1 MNRHASRRP
10 RARTAPRVAAVAT
23 AAGLVAALATPL
35 AATAVPAPAA
45 DAGSAR
51 TDSAADSTILFVED
65 FENGVTTTPVLLNA
79 YKGANGETYTADPAW
94 INAAECNGIVTSASS
109 SDMASCDANPQLKQ
123 LGSVLGQITGEDPET
138 NHVVSAWTASRNLP
152 RNAVQIESRDDF
164 SLGQT
169 GRFVSFGVS
178 AAAGSCVGFDHPLLD
193 FLLVDGS
200 AEHPVSERPLDPC
213 NDPRSSTFT
222 AGGNTYKGGE
232 FVSNGGVLFS
242 GDTLRWRLR
251 NAQSSYSGN
260 DGAIDRVTIVDSTP
274 TLANEFSGAP
284 IVGDTARMT
293 ARVVNTSEHGS
304 KPGWSFAEAL
314 PEGLSVASDPKVA
327 TTCAAADLDVEA
339 DATTI
344 GASGD
349 LDIDAP
355 DCTVTFDVSASAPGT
370 YTIGADAVTERTGVD
385 LPTGSA
391 SITFAPEVNELRVT
405 DQAVLSGGNGDAV
418 ADLGETV
425 SFRTTVDNTGNVL
438 VRDVTLTSPNG
449 DADCDV
455 RQLAPGASAACA
467 TAPRPVTQDDLDHGS
482 IDDTATVS
490 ARSRAGQAVTAS
502 ATATVPTSSTT
513 SRALLAITPVVR
525 GGAPAVGDDIGLT
538 VTVTN
543 EGNVSIRDLAVTVA
557 DEPGMTVACPPTRLA
572 PGASIECAV
581 EGSHPVSQHDV
592 DRGTVTFVATM
603 TAVDAAGQPVRGD
616 ARTAQTTVAQAPA
629 LATTV
634 TPALDTAGKTPAPG
648 DEVTLSVA
656 VRNTGNVT
664 LRDVA
669 AEVED
674 RDGMPVSCPTSP
686 LAPGASVDCT
696 VPDHTLSQREIDAG
710 TVGFA
715 VTSTATAPDDR
726 RVTASDSASVTVDR
740 QHGIVATAT
749 AGLADESRVPK
760 AGDHVELSVS
770 ARNSGNTTLRGLAA
784 EVDGRDLD
792 VECAE
797 GALAPGAAATC
808 SVGDHVLT
816 QDEIDAG
823 AVEFALTVHAN
834 GPGGSRAQASDTVVV
849 ELVSAPAIAVS
860 ATSVLDAN
868 EHEVPLAGDTA
879 TVTMT
884 IRNTGNVTVT
894 GIRGKVEDRA
904 GLEVDCPDDDLAPGA
919 AVTCEV
925 SEYTLTQ
932 SDVDSGAVRFV
943 LSSAATGADR
953 QRVEARADTTL
964 SIVRAPSITTTA
976 TAALDDTD
984 HGAPTAGDTAS
995 VRMSITNTGNV
1006 TVHDLSGIVDE
1017 RAGTTIACPAERVA
1031 PGASADCAAA
1041 EYALTQGDV
1050 DAGKVQF
1057 ALTAAA
1063 IGPDDQTVT
1072 AGAKAGT
1079 AIERAPGV
1087 QVQVTAHLAESE
1099 HEAPRA
1105 GDHVSVGIRAT
1116 NAGNVTLT
1124 GTRAEVVELAGLPV
1138 ECAGEG
1144 VAPGAS
1150 IDCTT
1155 PQYVLT
1161 QADVDHG
1168 TVTVAAVLDATGPAG
1183 DSVTSRDEVQV
1194 GLTAKS
1200 ALDLSAE
1207 PVLHG
1212 TDGSTKVVADDHV
1225 LRPGDRVSVRYEVL
1239 NTGNLAVHDLQQA
1252 EGMPAVTCE
1261 ESTVEPGQRAT
1272 CESDAHVVTEEE
1284 AATGEVAI
1292 TGQVAGQVTRADG
1305 ATTEEPGA
1313 ASTGQTATPAT
1324 FGATTAAASTK
1335 PVWVFSLEVHTKLHA
1350 EPQPVPAAEKPSAAP
1365 VELAFTGSTV
1375 LAMGVP
1381 ATIVLLLAGAVLL
1394 LWRRQRRPDDRQV

>member
-1 MNRHASRRP
+1 M
-10 RARTAPRVAAVAT
+10 VT

-35 AATAVPAPAA
+35 AATAATAAPAA
-45 DAGSAR
+45 DAGPAR
-51 TDSAADSTILFVED
+51 TNSAADPKVLFVED
-65 FENGVTTTPVLLNA
+65 FENGATMTPVLLNA
-79 YKGANGETYTADPAW
+79 YTGANGETYTADPAW
-94 INAAECNGIVTSASS
+94 INAAECNGIVTSAGST
-109 SDMASCDANPQLKQ
+109 DMASCDANTQLKQ
-123 LGSVLGQITGEDPET
+123 LGSVLGQITGEDPQT
-138 NHVVSAWTASRNLP
+138 NHVVSAWTSSRNLP

-164 SLGQT
+164 SLGQS

-178 AAAGSCVGFDHPLLD
+178 AAAGACVGYAHPLLD
-193 FLLVDGS
+193 FLLVDGTV
-200 AEHPVSERPLDPC
+200 EHPVSERPLDPC
-213 NDPRSSTFT
+213 DDPRSSTFT
-222 AGGNTYKGGE
+222 AAGNTYKGGE

-274 TLANEFSGAP
+274 TLANEFSGDP
-284 IVGDTARMT
+284 IIGDTARMT

-304 KPGWSFAEAL
+304 KPGWSFAETL
-314 PEGLSVASDPKVA
+314 PDGLSVASDPKVA

-339 DATTI
+339 NATII

-355 DCTVTFDVSASAPGT
+355 DCTVSFDVSASAPGT
-370 YTIGADAVTERTGVD
+370 YTIGADAVTEHTGVD

-391 SITFAPEVNELRVT
+391 SITFAPEANELRVT
-405 DQAVLSGGNGDAV
+405 DQAVLSGGNGDTV

-425 SFRTTVDNTGNVL
+425 SFRTTVENTGNVL

-455 RQLAPGASAACA
+455 QQLAPGASTACV
-467 TAPRPVTQDDLDHGS
+467 TVPRPVTQDDLDHGS

-490 ARSRAGQAVTAS
+490 ARSRAGQTVTAS
-502 ATATVPTSSTT
+502 ATATVPTTSTASHAT
-513 SRALLAITPVVR
+513 IAITPVVR

-538 VTVTN
+538 ATVTN

-557 DEPGMTVACPPTRLA
+557 DEPGMTVVCPPSRLA
-572 PGASIECAV
+572 PGASVECAV
-581 EGSHPVSQHDV
+581 EGSHRVSQQDV
-592 DRGTVTFVATM
+592 DRGTVAFVATM

-616 ARTAQTTVAQAPA
+616 AQATQATVAQAPA
-629 LATTV
+629 LATTI
-634 TPALDTAGKTPAPG
+634 TPALDTAGKNPAPG
-648 DEVTLSVA
+648 DQVTLTVA
-656 VRNTGNVT
+656 VRNSGNVT

-674 RDGMPVSCPTSP
+674 RDGMRVSCPTGP
-686 LAPGASVDCT
+686 LAPGATVDCS
-696 VPDHTLSQREIDAG
+696 VPAHTLSQGDIDAG
-710 TVGFA
+710 TVEFA
-715 VTSTATAPDDR
+715 VTATATAPGDR

-740 QHGIVATAT
+740 QHGITATAT
-749 AGLADESRVPK
+749 AVLADDSRAPK
-760 AGDHVELSVS
+760 AGDHVELAVS
-770 ARNSGNTTLRGLAA
+770 ARNSGNTTLRDLAA
-784 EVDGRDLD
+784 EVDEHDLD
-792 VECAE
+792 AECTD
-797 GALAPGAAATC
+797 GALAPGAEATC
-808 SVGDHVLT
+808 TVDDHVLT

-823 AVEFALTVHAN
+823 AVEFALTVTAN
-834 GPGGSRAQASDTVVV
+834 GPGGSRAQASDTVTV
-849 ELVSAPAIAVS
+849 ELVSAPAIAMS

-879 TVTMT
+879 TVSMT

-894 GIRGKVEDRA
+894 GIRSKVEDRA
-904 GLEVDCPDDDLAPGA
+904 GLEVDCPSDELAPGA
-919 AVTCEV
+919 SVTCEV

-943 LSSAATGADR
+943 VSSAATGADR
-953 QRVEARADTTL
+953 ERVEAHADTTL

-984 HGAPTAGDTAS
+984 HAAPAAGDTTS

-1006 TVHDLSGIVDE
+1006 TVHGLRGIVDE
-1017 RAGTTIACPAERVA
+1017 RTGMTITCPAERVA
-1031 PGASADCAAA
+1031 PGASVDCAAA

-1057 ALTAAA
+1057 DVTASAV
-1063 IGPDDQTVT
+1063 GSDDQTVT
-1072 AGAKAGT
+1072 ASAKAGT

-1087 QVQVTAHLAESE
+1087 QVQVTAHLAASE
-1099 HEAPRA
+1099 HVAPRA
-1105 GDHVSVGIRAT
+1105 GDRVTVGIRAT
-1116 NAGNVTLT
+1116 NTGNVTLT
-1124 GTRAEVVELAGLPV
+1124 GTRAEVVELADLPV
-1138 ECAGEG
+1138 ECAAEG

-1155 PQYVLT
+1155 PEYVLT

-1168 TVTVAAVLDATGPAG
+1168 TVAVAAVLDATGPAG
-1183 DSVTSRDEVQV
+1183 DSVTARDEVQV

-1207 PVLHG
+1207 PVQHG
-1212 TDGSTKVVADDHV
+1212 SDGSTKAVADDHV

-1252 EGMPAVTCE
+1252 EGMPAVICE
-1261 ESTVEPGQRAT
+1261 ESALEPGQRAT
-1272 CESDAHVVTEEE
+1272 CESDVHVVTEDE
-1284 AATGEVAI
+1284 AATGEVVI
-1292 TGQVAGQVTRADG
+1292 TGQVAGQVARADG
-1305 ATTEEPGA
+1305 ATTEAPGA

-1324 FGATTAAASTK
+1324 FGVTTAAASTK

-1350 EPQPVPAAEKPSAAP
+1350 EPQPDPAVEKPAAAP
-1365 VELAFTGSTV
+1365 VELAFTGSTI
-1375 LAMGVP
+1375 LAMGLP
-1381 ATIVLLLAGAVLL
+1381 AAVLLLLAGAALL
-1394 LWRRQRRPDDRQV
+1394 LWRRRRSADDRQV